1 MFNSEKIRNIALIGH
16 SGEGK
21 TTLAEAMLYKAG
33 VITRM
38 GNIEEGNTVMDFEE
52 EEIKRKSSISLAV
65 ASVPWKDCK
74 LNVIDVPGFL
84 DFEGELTSAL
94 EVVGAAVIVTA
105 ATGQVSVGTEMAIDE
120 LSKRNIPGIIFINQV
135 DKENYNFSKTY
146 QALRE
151 EFLGKIAIIS
161 VPMVKDDIVYG
172 FLNVFEK
179 KGYDLEGNPT
189 EIADYLLDK
198 VDMFHTQLAEL
209 AAESD
214 EELLDRYFSGE
225 PLTVEEI
232 TKGIKTRQHKDG
244 ILLVMGGS
252 ALYKKGVTNLM
263 DRIIQVMRHPDELPA
278 KIGYDS
284 KNNEIQIKI
293 NESKPAVL
301 QVFKTIADPFVG
313 KLTLF
318 KVINGKVKSGMVLK
332 NTKQDKEEKIG
343 TIYMLQGKK
352 QVPCDEGLCAGDIGA
367 VAKLL
372 YTKTGDTLCDV
383 SLDITFPEIQ
393 FPQPS
398 IALAISS
405 LNKGEE
411 DKVFAGFAKLEDEDS
426 TFKIKKNSET
436 NEILIYGLGE
446 IQLEV
451 LCKKL
456 KTKYKVEAKLDE
468 PKIAFRETIKK
479 KVEAEG
485 KHKKQSGGHGQY
497 GHVKIRFEPNSNSDF
512 EFATEVVGGA
522 VPKNYFPA
530 VEKGLKEC
538 IQKGVLA
545 GYPVVNIKATLYDG
559 SYHDV
564 DSNELSFVMAA
575 SLAYKSGLK
584 EAAPVL
590 LEPILNVTIRVP
602 ETFLGDIL
610 GDITKRRGRV
620 LGMES
625 EGKYQIVNAEIPEVE
640 LCKYTTDLR
649 SMTQGRGK
657 FTTQL
662 ARYEEMPITSAQKI
676 IDSANKE

>member
-1 MFNSEKIRNIALIGH
+1 MVKSDKIRNIALIGH

-33 VITRM
+33 VTTRM
-38 GNIEEGNTVMDFEE
+38 GSIEEGNTVMDFEE

-65 ASVPWKDCK
+65 ASIPWKDCK
-74 LNVIDVPGFL
+74 LNIIDVPGFL
-84 DFEGELTSAL
+84 DFEGEWASAL
-94 EVVGAAVIVTA
+94 EVAGAAVIVTA
-105 ATGQVSVGTEMAIDE
+105 ASGQVSVGTEIAINE
-120 LSKRNIPGIIFINQV
+120 LAKRNIPGIIFINQV

-151 EFLGKIAIIS
+151 EFPGKIAIIS

-179 KGYDLEGNPT
+179 KGYDLEGNPV

-198 VDMFHTQLAEL
+198 VETFHTQLAEL

-214 EELLDRYFSGE
+214 EELLNRYFSGD
-225 PLTVEEI
+225 PLTIEEI
-232 TKGIKTRQHKDG
+232 TKGIKKRQLDDG

-263 DRIIQVMRHPDELPA
+263 DRIVQVMRNPNELPPKKA
-278 KIGYDS
+278 FDS
-284 KNNEIQIKI
+284 KNNEKEIYID
-293 NESKPAVL
+293 ESKPLVV

-313 KLTLF
+313 KLSLF
-318 KVINGKVKSGMVLK
+318 KVITGTIKPGMQVK
-332 NTKQDKEEKIG
+332 NTTQDKEEKIG
-343 TIYMLQGKK
+343 TIYALQGKK
-352 QVPCDEGLCAGDIGA
+352 QVPVEDGLTAGDIGA

-372 YTKTGDTLCDV
+372 YTKTGDTLCDP
-383 SLDITFPEIQ
+383 SLDIVFPPIQ
-393 FPQPS
+393 FPAPS
-398 IALAISS
+398 IALTISS
-405 LNKGEE
+405 VNKGDE
-411 DKVFAGFAKLEDEDS
+411 DKVFAGFIKLEDEDS
-426 TFKIKKNSET
+426 TFKIKKNVET
-436 NEILIYGLGE
+436 NETLIYGLGE
-446 IQLEV
+446 TQLEI

-456 KTKYKVEAKLDE
+456 KNKYKVEAKLNE

-497 GHVKIRFEPNSNSDF
+497 GHVKIRFEPNPNADF

-545 GYPVVNIKATLYDG
+545 GYPVVNLKATLYDG

-575 SLAYKSGLK
+575 SIAYKAGLK
-584 EAAPVL
+584 EASPVL
-590 LEPILNVTIRVP
+590 LEPISSVTIKVP
-602 ETFLGDIL
+602 EVFLGDIL

-620 LGMES
+620 LGMEGD
-625 EGKYQIVNAEIPEVE
+625 GKYQIVNAEIPEVE
-640 LCKYTTDLR
+640 LSKYATDLR

-657 FTTQL
+657 FITEF
-662 ARYEEMPITSAQKI
+662 ARYEEMPAANAQKI
-676 IDSANKE
+676 VEKVNQE